1 MVIRL
6 PYSPQTIRIQAARL
20 LDEILLIVPR
30 NLSNVGA
37 LQAEVQGRVLDVLSQ
52 QVILDPTPA
61 ASQQTSTSVELRRMG
76 LETLHQILQVV
87 GHTIVA
93 GWEIIFKMLESVC
106 RPPTYSGSMAT
117 LPSRSTSSDSL
128 ALSTSS
134 TVISRK
140 AKLAPLQIGLGNPS
154 EKSYSTLVKIAFQSL
169 TLVCDSVSSLSSE
182 HLRLCI
188 GTLGQFGRQA
198 DTNIALTATA
208 SLLWSVSDAI
218 QSKRKNLEEE
228 PQYSGL
234 WMLLLLELL
243 GLCTDPR
250 AEVRDGAIQTL
261 FRTVQL
267 YGATLNSETW
277 DQCIWTIIFPLLVA
291 LTSEIR
297 NLVELQ
303 KELDLTQAW
312 DESKIL
318 ALASV
323 GSIFSDFLV
332 SKIMLL
338 DSYPKIWDVFLGH
351 VEETVLLDNR
361 VITPHVLRCLERG
374 VKAFAGAEGV
384 LKVQVMES
392 LERAWQAIDSL
403 GKATLDD
410 YASEIIPSQPL
421 TQETLIA
428 FVDLIQSVRSASRDI
443 DGKEWDLSKLTR
455 LMVIM
460 KGTSSFSSR
469 HLSLTNFLQEF

>member
-1 MVIRL
+1 MVIRQ
-6 PYSPQTIRIQAARL
+6 PYAHQTTRIQAARL
-20 LDEILLIVPR
+20 LDEILLVVPR
-30 NLSNVGA
+30 NLSNVGDM
-37 LQAEVQGRVLDVLSQ
+37 QAEVQSRVLDVLSQ
-52 QVILDPTPA
+52 QVILDSLPTTHQP
-61 ASQQTSTSVELRRMG
+61 TSTSVELRRMG
-76 LETLHQILQVV
+76 LETLHQILQAV

-93 GWEIIFKMLESVC
+93 GWELIFKMLESVC
-106 RPPTYSGSMAT
+106 RPLTKSGVTAIT
-117 LPSRSTSSDSL
+117 PSRSTSTDSL
-128 ALSTSS
+128 SPSTSS
-134 TVISRK
+134 TLATAK
-140 AKLAPLQIGLGNPS
+140 ARLAPLQIGSGNPS
-154 EKSYSTLVKIAFQSL
+154 EKSYSALVKIAFQSL
-169 TLVCDSVSSLSSE
+169 TLVCDSVSSLSPG

-228 PQYSGL
+228 PEYSGL

-243 GLCTDPR
+243 ALCTDSR

-277 DQCIWTIIFPLLVA
+277 DQCIWTIMFPLLTE

-297 NLVELQ
+297 SLAGSDTVQREQ
-303 KELDLTQAW
+303 DRIQAW

-318 ALASV
+318 ALASI

-338 DSYPKIWDVFLGH
+338 DSYPKAWDVYVRH
-351 VEETVLLDNR
+351 VEETVLFDNR

-374 VKAFAGAEGV
+374 VKASAFAEGV
-384 LKVQVMES
+384 LKMRVMES
-392 LERAWQAIDSL
+392 LERVWQAVDSL
-403 GKATLDD
+403 GNSTLDD
-410 YASEIIPSQPL
+410 HATRQNPPL
-421 TQETLIA
+421 TQEALIA
-428 FVDLIQSVRSASRDI
+428 YVDVIQCVRSTSKGI
-443 DGKEWDLSKLTR
+443 DGKEWDLPRLTR
-455 LMVIM
+455 LMAIL
-460 KGTSSFSSR
+460 KGTSYPLR
-469 HLSLTNFLQEF
+469 GLIFL